1 MAEKG
6 LFSFAL
12 MCALTVQGVA
22 VAEQGHVQ
30 EPAHETTAE
39 PVHSEPAEHVA
50 ISDAALIEQHMAL
63 AMSTEKAGY
72 GPQSP
77 RDIDAPHGDNT
88 RNFGLAPPFAKMNLC
103 DIHFHENAEHRGG
116 EFTKYAGNGD
126 GYGFGTGFKYSGE
139 LTAQELT
146 PLGRAIGV
154 SEHGDLQSGD
164 TIEVHYVFS
173 TAQAA
178 PGPTLGTCL
187 SEAINNPNLRVEAQV
202 YVLVNDQNALD
213 FRDLTRIETV
223 RGLYQATGIPT
234 NTGTPVVYNGS
245 TTGPTY
251 NVKGSPFQV
260 TWSVRPRVAR
270 VNIASVGAWLE
281 DNVFEED
288 HAHGVR
294 NLVIDP
300 ALLSEIER

>member
-1 MAEKG
+1 MKVCR
-6 LFSFAL
+6 LFAGAIVATL
-12 MCALTVQGVA
+12 VDQGA
-22 VAEQGHVQ
+22 ATAEQAHGQAATHETGE
-30 EPAHETTAE
+30 EPADTG
-39 PVHSEPAEHVA
+39 SGEHGV

-63 AMSTEKAGY
+63 AIATQNAGF

-77 RDIDAPHGDNT
+77 RDIDAPHGDND
-88 RNFGLAPPFAKMNLC
+88 RSFGLAPPFTQMNLC

-126 GYGFGTGFKYSGE
+126 GYGFGTGFQYSGE
-139 LTAQELT
+139 LTEQELT
-146 PLGRAIGV
+146 PLTFPVGAT
-154 SEHGDLQSGD
+154 EHGDLQSGD

-213 FRDLTRIETV
+213 FRDLTRIESV
-223 RGLYQATGIPT
+223 RGLYQATNIPSD
-234 NTGTPVVYNGS
+234 TGAPVVYKGS
-245 TTGPTY
+245 TTGPSY

-281 DNVFEED
+281 NNVFEED

-294 NLVIDP
+294 NLVVIP